1 MYHNMCSSK
10 L

>member
-1 MYHNMCSSK
+1 MYHNMC